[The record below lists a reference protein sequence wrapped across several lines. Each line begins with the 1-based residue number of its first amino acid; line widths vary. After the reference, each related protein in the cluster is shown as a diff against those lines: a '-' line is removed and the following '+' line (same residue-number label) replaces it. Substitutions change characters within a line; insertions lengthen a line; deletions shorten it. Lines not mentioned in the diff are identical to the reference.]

1 MAYRLPDGLYP
12 LNMNAEV
19 QAPDSLALENGVMK
33 IEVLHI
39 EECPNWEH
47 AGDRVREALAELGDT
62 ATTVSFRLLRTP
74 EDAASVAFAGSPTI
88 TADGEDLF
96 PDGSQTTDLACR
108 IYFTPNGVA
117 GLPTVDQ
124 LEDAISAHE

>member
-1 MAYRLPDGLYP
+1 MR
-12 LNMNAEV
+12 
-19 QAPDSLALENGVMK
+19 

-47 AGDRVREALAELGDT
+47 AGDRVREALDRLGDT
-62 ATTVSFRLLRTP
+62 STTVAFRLLQTS
-74 EDAASVAFAGSPTI
+74 EDAASVSFAGSPTI
-88 TADGEDLF
+88 TVDGEDLF
-96 PDGSQTTDLACR
+96 PNGAQTTDLACR

-124 LEDAISAHE
+124 LEEAISARG